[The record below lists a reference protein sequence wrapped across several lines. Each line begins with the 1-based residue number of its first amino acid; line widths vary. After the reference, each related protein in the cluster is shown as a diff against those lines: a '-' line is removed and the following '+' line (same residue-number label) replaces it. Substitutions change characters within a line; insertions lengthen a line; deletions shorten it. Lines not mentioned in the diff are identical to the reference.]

1 MIGGIIIA
9 SRCTLINIQ
18 NELFLKGQFEMLFDF
33 INLNSGMGAT
43 YLRLYAQI
51 KSAVESGIIK
61 PGEKLP
67 SIREAAAQL
76 NISRTTV
83 ENAYLK
89 LCIEGAAESSPQRGY
104 YICESLKPKRT
115 ANVNIAQSEALPF
128 DFSGR
133 RIDSLSADAEVW
145 KKTVRE
151 VLRDTGE
158 LTSYGDP
165 QGEPGLRQ
173 ALADYS
179 YKARGVKASPENIVI
194 GAGIGPLL
202 SLICGLTGREYTVGM
217 EQSGFSQA
225 RQIFSD
231 YGIEFVTLESDLNGA
246 KPESIEKSGA
256 EILFL
261 MPSALSKISI
271 TGLSARRN
279 EFVKWAQKDKKRLI
293 IEDDYNG
300 ELRYTARSVTAF
312 QGKYP
317 SKTVYIGSFSK
328 LLLPSVRIAY
338 MALPDSLAE
347 EFRKRRAVYNQTCG
361 KVEQLALKSY
371 IESGALE
378 KHLRRLRKLYYAK
391 SQNVC
396 KAIREIFP
404 KSGITLYESSLTVG
418 IDLKSSAKSNYT
430 YNSAIKYGIRLTETK
445 KAGEVRLC
453 FAGIADSDIYPAL
466 EKLKECAESFKEN
479 S

>member
-1 MIGGIIIA
+1 
-9 SRCTLINIQ
+9 
-18 NELFLKGQFEMLFDF
+18 MLFDF
-33 INLNSGMGAT
+33 INLKSGNGAM
-43 YLRLYAQI
+43 YKRLYEQI
-51 KSAVESGIIK
+51 TAAVESGIIK
-61 PGEKLP
+61 TGEKLP
-67 SIREAAAQL
+67 SIREAATQL
-76 NISRTTV
+76 NVSRTTV

-104 YICESLKPKRT
+104 YICESVRHKHVAVIKP
-115 ANVNIAQSEALPF
+115 AESEPVLY

-133 RIDSLSADAEVW
+133 KIDASAADTEEW

-151 VLRDTGE
+151 VLRDTKE

-165 QGEPGLRQ
+165 QGEHGLRE
-173 ALADYS
+173 ALAAYS
-179 YKARGVKASPENIVI
+179 YKARGVRTSSENIII

-202 SLICGLTGREYTVGM
+202 SILCGLVGRERTIGM
-217 EQSGFSQA
+217 EQGGFSQA

-231 YGIEFVTLESDLNGA
+231 YGIESLTLESDKNGA
-246 KPESIEKSGA
+246 KPQSLKKSGTD
-256 EILFL
+256 ILFL

-279 EFVKWAQKDKKRLI
+279 EFVKWAEEDKNRLI
-293 IEDDYNG
+293 VEDDYNG

-317 SKTVYIGSFSK
+317 SGTVYIGSFSK

-338 MALPDSLAE
+338 MVLPVSLAE
-347 EFRKRRAVYNQTCG
+347 KFRLRRSVYNQTCG

-371 IESGALE
+371 IEAGALE

-391 SQNVC
+391 SQCVC
-396 KAIREIFP
+396 RAVSELLP
-404 KSGITLYESSLTVG
+404 EADITLYESSLTVA
-418 IDLKSSAKSNYT
+418 INLKKSTESRIIRDLAAKD
-430 YNSAIKYGIRLTETK
+430 GIRLIDTK

-453 FAGIADSDIYPAL
+453 FAGIADSDIYPAIK
-466 EKLKECAESFKEN
+466 KLKECVYLN
-479 S
+479 SSI